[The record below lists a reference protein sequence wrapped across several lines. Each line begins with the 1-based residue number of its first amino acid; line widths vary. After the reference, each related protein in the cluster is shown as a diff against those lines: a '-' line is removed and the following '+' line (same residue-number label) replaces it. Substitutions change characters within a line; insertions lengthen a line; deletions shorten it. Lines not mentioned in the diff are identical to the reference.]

1 MRFVSDPQP
10 VLALLTQFKGI
21 IAGEFA
27 LSFLLREPDFLPAR
41 LDIYV
46 GESMFSRMFEHV
58 IHDPSISLNLAF
70 EEFVIST
77 VAFAHTRDVRR
88 SAVFYTNNGTRV
100 YIHESVTVSPLSP
113 TTRTWCSGLMNF
125 VTELSYG
132 CAYPRLTFNREC
144 LVSDF
149 LLEGLRQ
156 DDIHTMTRMTNVGF
170 VFVNHATQLP
180 RYGHHAIIGHDIEQ
194 YRCMANHYIC
204 PDQARYF
211 GDKGSF
217 VAFFDPLDNHA
228 SRAAAQSVAP
238 FGHMGAWRLW
248 SSGICDETC
257 LRRDN
262 ILPRGV
268 VAMPSVFVPNSMF
281 RPTVHYLP
289 PHRQRASM
297 GRLEDAKRRR
307 ASTP

>member
-46 GESMFSRMFEHV
+46 GESMFSRMFEHI

-113 TTRTWCSGLMNF
+113 TTRMWCSGLMNF

-217 VAFFDPLDNHA
+217 VAFFDPLA
-228 SRAAAQSVAP
+228 CLARSGTVGCSVWTH
-238 FGHMGAWRLW
+238 GRMETLELW
-248 SSGICDETC
+248 H
-257 LRRDN
+257 LRRDVPS
-262 ILPRGV
+262 PRQHTPPGSRSN
-268 VAMPSVFVPNSMF
+268 AIRLCAQFDVPTYGTLSTTAQTTCIHGQA
-281 RPTVHYLP
+281 R
-289 PHRQRASM
+289 
-297 GRLEDAKRRR
+297 GR
-307 ASTP
+307 